1 MNGKNGGGLS
11 DFAICIPT
19 LEGAIFGN
27 HFWKQMVGFYSTT
40 YCLNKEYSMNSCTK
54 NRRHPWH
61 ARIARTLLAA
71 ALVLPGSVF
80 ALAPVNLGSTA
91 SFAIVAASNV
101 SNVPHSAVTGNIG
114 LSPGTGAGI
123 TGFGPTEVQGTIY
136 TVDASYPIP
145 NVAVINPAGLTQV
158 KGDLTNAYNDAAGR
172 QPAPTGNY
180 LNPGAGNLGGLKL
193 GPGLYRFTGAAQV
206 SGSDLTLN
214 GTANDVWIFQISA
227 GLSVAGG
234 MRVMLEGGAQ
244 AANVF
249 WQVGSS
255 ATLGVNSVM
264 QGTILADQSITLATH
279 ATLNGRALARIGN
292 VTLQMNTITRP

>member
-1 MNGKNGGGLS
+1 MN
-11 DFAICIPT
+11 I
-19 LEGAIFGN
+19 
-27 HFWKQMVGFYSTT
+27 
-40 YCLNKEYSMNSCTK
+40 CTK
-54 NRRHPWH
+54 NRRSPHGVRAH
-61 ARIARTLLAA
+61 ITRALFTA
-71 ALVLPGSVF
+71 ALVLPTSVF
-80 ALAPVNLGSTA
+80 ALQPVNLGSTA
-91 SFAIVAASNV
+91 SFAIVAAAGISNI
-101 SNVPHSAVTGNIG
+101 PHSAVTGNIG
-114 LSPGTGAGI
+114 LSPGTGAAI
-123 TGFGPTEVQGTIY
+123 TGFGPTEIQGNIY

-145 NVAVINPAGLTQV
+145 NVAVIDPAGLTQV

-180 LNPGAGNLGGLKL
+180 LNPGAGNLGGLRL
-193 GPGLYRFTGAAQV
+193 GPGLYKFTGAAEL

-227 GLSVAGG
+227 GLAVAGG

-264 QGTILADQSITLATH
+264 QGTILANQSITLATN
-279 ATLNGRALARIGN
+279 ATLHGRALARIAS
-292 VTLQMNTITRP
+292 VTLQMNTVTKP